1 MVLHFSSDMQ
11 KTGLTEKQR
20 LSLHC
25 FHVTWFLSWKTIS
38 GGLVQNKS
46 IKRRVCVRREWNP
59 PVRFIPLCE
68 VCCSHAALKC
78 NPCPITAL
86 SLTRGRGWK
95 QKRWSEASKCLF
107 LRFTDSYR
115 VVVFSS
121 LLRSTLRHES
131 GSELLS
137 KHDQSVHTNK
147 NTHSSQQESGVPMC
161 TPVDALQSKTSDL
174 QAGRQLLSLSDTSN
188 PKLHV
193 CETWCL
199 ASKQRLVCIISVLA
213 GQVRYLCVFVP
224 AALYWLL

>member
-1 MVLHFSSDMQ
+1 MWVYSSEKISERKEMVLHFSSDMQ

-25 FHVTWFLSWKTIS
+25 FHITWFLSWKTIS

-95 QKRWSEASKCLF
+95 QRRWSEASKCLF

-115 VVVFSS
+115 VVVFFIAPALNASS
-121 LLRSTLRHES
+121 WKWF
-131 GSELLS
+131 GIII
-137 KHDQSVHTNK
+137 
-147 NTHSSQQESGVPMC
+147 
-161 TPVDALQSKTSDL
+161 
-174 QAGRQLLSLSDTSN
+174 
-188 PKLHV
+188 
-193 CETWCL
+193 ETW
-199 ASKQRLVCIISVLA
+199 SKCS
-213 GQVRYLCVFVP
+213 YE
-224 AALYWLL
+224 